1 VNTRA
6 NVWSRAAIAATL
18 AEFPPERLDLDGHRA
33 AAVAI
38 AIVETS
44 DGPGVLATR
53 RASRMRAH
61 AGQWALPG
69 GRIDAGER
77 PVDAAI
83 RELDEEVGVRVAE
96 AACLGALDDYATRSG
111 YVITP
116 IVLWCGAVD
125 VLRPNPAEVA
135 SVHVASFD
143 ELDVDPRFVRIPESD
158 APVVQLPLFGVFIHA
173 PTAAILHQFREV
185 ALRGRQTRVAHF
197 EQPVFAWR

>member
-1 VNTRA
+1 MSTLPD
-6 NVWSRAAIAATL
+6 VWSRESVAAAL
-18 AEFPPERLDLDGHRA
+18 AVFRPDRLELERRRA

-38 AIVETS
+38 AIIETE

-69 GRIDAGER
+69 GRIDEGER

-83 RELDEEVGVRVAE
+83 RELDEEVGVSTDETAY
-96 AACLGALDDYATRSG
+96 LGALDDYATRSG

-116 IVLWCGAVD
+116 VVLWCGAVD

-135 SVHVASFD
+135 SVHVASFA

-185 ALRGRQTRVAHF
+185 ALRGRETRVAHF

>member
-1 VNTRA
+1 MSTLPD
-6 NVWSRAAIAATL
+6 VWSRESVAAAL
-18 AEFPPERLDLDGHRA
+18 AVFRPDRLELERRRA

-38 AIVETS
+38 AIIETE

-69 GRIDAGER
+69 GRIDEGER

-83 RELDEEVGVRVAE
+83 RELDEEVGVSTDE
-96 AACLGALDDYATRSG
+96 TACLGALDDYATRSG

-116 IVLWCGAVD
+116 VVLWCGAVD

-135 SVHVASFD
+135 SVHVASFA

-185 ALRGRQTRVAHF
+185 ALRGRETRVAHF